1 MKKLFA
7 IFLVVMIVSIDAGT
21 VQAQALNEPFITENS
36 ISERSIVFAAYMFS
50 TYPPAKYQGQPLIRA
65 EKKTNYYIGYYMK

>member
-36 ISERSIVFAAYMFS
+36 ISERSIVFSAYMFS
-50 TYPPAKYQGQPLIRA
+50 TYPPATYRGKPLIRA
-65 EKKTNYYIGYYMK
+65 ENKGSYYVGYYKS

>member
-1 MKKLFA
+1 
-7 IFLVVMIVSIDAGT
+7 MIVSIDAGT

-50 TYPPAKYQGQPLIRA
+50 TYPQQHTKGNHSFVL
-65 EKKTNYYIGYYMK
+65 KKRPITISATI